1 MNIFLYVLEM
11 IGTVAFAV
19 SGAMIAIQKRL
30 DIVGVLFLGIVTAVG
45 GGALRDLMIGVTPP
59 MCFQNPV
66 YLVTALVTS
75 LLFFLPF
82 VRRPL
87 VRHQQPFDRLLF
99 VMDSLGLAVF
109 TVSGIQSCVHTHPEA
124 SPILLVFVGMLTATG
139 GGMLRDVLAG
149 DTPMIFV
156 KHVYA
161 TASLAGAVLFVVLAA
176 AGLDVRIAGAASVVA
191 VFAIRCLA
199 AHFRWNMPRA
209 KE

>member
-1 MNIFLYVLEM
+1 MSFFLYVLEM

-19 SGAMIAIQKRL
+19 SGAMTAIQKRL
-30 DIVGVLFLGIVTAVG
+30 DIVGVVFLGIVTAVG

-59 MCFQNPV
+59 VCFQNPV

-75 LLFFLPF
+75 VLFFLPF

-87 VRHQQPFDRLLF
+87 VRHQRPFDVLLLM
-99 VMDSLGLAVF
+99 MDSLGLAVF
-109 TVSGIQSCVHTHPEA
+109 TVSGIQSCVHTHPAA
-124 SPILLVFVGMLTATG
+124 SPILLIFVGVLTATG

-149 DTPMIFV
+149 VTPMIFV

-161 TASLAGAVLFVVLAA
+161 TASLTGAVLFVGLTA
-176 AGLDVRIAGAASVVA
+176 AGLDARIAGAIAAAA

-199 AHFRWNMPRA
+199 AHYRWNLPRA